1 MRLKILARKIVRRA
15 VRLPFAGRF
24 VATAV
29 AIYRLPDMRQEHLAL
44 TGNPDPD
51 AAPAPAPGQ
60 PAPRDVAA
68 LRIRQRALDNLV
80 LSLPLTLREFS
91 HALQV
96 LERGGGSAAGPAPH
110 DAAARILAPEKVAA
124 AALAGPLKLNLA
136 YGGAVR
142 AGYLNVDRIAREGID
157 ILAEPLAL
165 PLAPG
170 LADEIRATHL
180 FEAFTQQELR
190 ERILPACLALLKP
203 GGRLCARVTDGG
215 AAIAA
220 YAAGACGDEVLRALL
235 YGGEGAASRVN
246 LLTPASLAA
255 LLADAGFDAPAAT
268 PTAADA
274 ADGARYAFDISATRP
289 YAAGAVS

>member
-15 VRLPFAGRF
+15 ARLPLAGRF

-29 AIYRLPDMRQEHLAL
+29 AIYRLPEMRQEHLAL

-51 AAPAPAPGQ
+51 AAPRPGQ
-60 PAPRDVAA
+60 PLPRSVAE

-80 LSLPLTLREFS
+80 LSLPVTLREFR
-91 HALQV
+91 HALQA
-96 LERGGGSAAGPAPH
+96 LQRSGDSASGQAPQ
-110 DAAARILAPEKVAA
+110 DAAARILAPEKLAA
-124 AALAGPLKLNLA
+124 AGAGQLKLNLA

-142 AGYLNVDRIAREGID
+142 DGYLNVDRIARQGID
-157 ILAEPLAL
+157 ILAEPVAL

-170 LADEIRATHL
+170 LADEIRASHL
-180 FEAFTQQELR
+180 FEAYTQQELR

-220 YAAGACGDEVLRALL
+220 YAAGTCGDDVLRALL
-235 YGGEGAASRVN
+235 YGGDGAGSRVN
-246 LLTPASLAA
+246 MLTPASLAA
-255 LLADAGFDAPAAT
+255 LLADAGFDAPAA
-268 PTAADA
+268 AGAG
-274 ADGARYAFDISATRP
+274 DGAPYAFDISATRP
-289 YAAGAVS
+289 RTAGTAS

>member
-1 MRLKILARKIVRRA
+1 MRLKILVRKIVRRA
-15 VRLPFAGRF
+15 ARLPFAGRF

-29 AIYRLPDMRQEHLAL
+29 AIYRLPEMRQEHLAL

-51 AAPAPAPGQ
+51 AAPAPGQ
-60 PAPRDVAA
+60 AAHRGVAA

-80 LSLPLTLREFS
+80 LSLPVTLRESS
-91 HALQV
+91 HALQA
-96 LERGGGSAAGPAPH
+96 LQRGGDSAVGPAPR
-110 DAAARILAPEKVAA
+110 DAAARILAPEKLA
-124 AALAGPLKLNLA
+124 AALAGQLKLNLA

-142 AGYLNVDRIAREGID
+142 EGYLNVDRIAREGID
-157 ILAEPLAL
+157 ILAEPVAL

-170 LADEIRATHL
+170 LADEIRASHL

-235 YGGEGAASRVN
+235 YGGDGAASRVN
-246 LLTPASLAA
+246 LLTPASLAL

-268 PTAADA
+268 PTAAGA
-274 ADGARYAFDISATRP
+274 GDGAQYAFDISATRP
-289 YAAGAVS
+289 RAAGTAS